1 MMNDTRYKRL
11 TNCTLDELTDMVDD
25 LENLAIH
32 ALKQKKIGVR
42 KLVLTQVHSVKKEIA
57 KRLKKIV

>member
-1 MMNDTRYKRL
+1 MNDTRYKKL
-11 TNCTLDELTDMVDD
+11 SNCTLEELANMVDD

-32 ALKQKKIGVR
+32 ALKEKKLGVR
-42 KLVLTQVHSVKKEIA
+42 KLVLTSVHDIKKEIA

>member
-1 MMNDTRYKRL
+1 MNDTRYKRL